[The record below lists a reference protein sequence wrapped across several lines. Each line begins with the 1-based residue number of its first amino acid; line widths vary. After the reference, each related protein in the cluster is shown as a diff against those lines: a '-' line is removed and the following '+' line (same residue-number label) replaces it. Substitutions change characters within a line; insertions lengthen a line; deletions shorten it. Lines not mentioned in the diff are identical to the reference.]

1 MKKIDTVSSHL
12 AVDNEHH
19 AYSPSQSA
27 NRGHVSALDKWLVQR
42 SFALLGNPA
51 INMVLWNNEEIAG
64 SQAQP
69 VARLL
74 VRDRKSLYKL
84 LRSPGLHLGDL
95 YSTWRVEVEGDLVK
109 FLEAINRGIRGSAGI
124 RWFKKHL
131 SWARN
136 RPRLNTLSGS
146 KHNIHHH
153 YDLSNDF
160 YEMWLDNE
168 MQYTCA
174 YFPDPTMTLEAA
186 QLEKMEHVCRK
197 LQLKPGD
204 TVVEAGCG
212 WGGLA
217 RHMAKHYGAQVRSY
231 NISHEQIAYARD
243 RARTEGLSDRVEY
256 IEDDYRNVSGTYDA
270 FVSVG
275 MLEHVGV
282 GHYKELGEVIHR
294 SLTDCGRGLI
304 HSIGRNRAGKM
315 NPWIEKRIFP
325 GAHPPSLREM
335 IDIFEPRNFSVL
347 DVENLRLHYA
357 KTLEHWLERY
367 ETRTDEI
374 GKMFDPAFVRAWRF
388 YLAGSIA
395 AFTMSSLQLFQVTF
409 ARGADNTIPWNREH
423 LYSHLD

>member
-1 MKKIDTVSSHL
+1 MKKINTVSSDL
-12 AVDNEHH
+12 VVDNEHH
-19 AYSPSQSA
+19 AFSSA
-27 NRGHVSALDKWLVQR
+27 VRSHVSALDRWLVQR
-42 SFALLGNPA
+42 SLALLGNPP

-64 SQAQP
+64 SSAQP
-69 VARLL
+69 IAKLL

-84 LRSPGLHLGDL
+84 LRSPSLYFGDL
-95 YSTWRVEVEGDLVK
+95 YSTWRVEVEGNLVE
-109 FLEAINRGIRGSAGI
+109 FLETVNRGSRDSAGI
-124 RWFKKHL
+124 SWLKNHL
-131 SWARN
+131 SWVWN
-136 RPRLNTLSGS
+136 RPRLNTLRGS

-153 YDLSNDF
+153 YDISNAF
-160 YEMWLDNE
+160 YEMWLDKE

-186 QLEKMEHVCRK
+186 QLEKMDHVCRK

-231 NISHEQIAYARD
+231 NISHEQIVYARD
-243 RARTEGLSDRVEY
+243 RARNEGLGDRVEY
-256 IEDDYRNVSGTYDA
+256 IEDDYRNISGKYDV

-275 MLEHVGV
+275 MLEHVGTEN
-282 GHYKELGEVIHR
+282 YKELGEVIHR
-294 SLTDCGRGLI
+294 SLTDHGRGLI
-304 HSIGRNRAGKM
+304 HSIGRNRPGKM

-335 IDIFEPRNFSVL
+335 MAIFETRDFSVL

-367 ETRTDEI
+367 EAHTDEI
-374 GKMFDPAFVRAWRF
+374 SRMFDPAFVRAWRL
-388 YLAGSIA
+388 YLSGSIA
-395 AFTMSSLQLFQVTF
+395 AFTMASLQLFQVTF
-409 ARGADNTIPWNREH
+409 ARGVDNSIPWNREH
-423 LYSHLD
+423 LYGHSD

>member
-1 MKKIDTVSSHL
+1 MKKINTVYSDL
-12 AVDNEHH
+12 AVNNEHH
-19 AYSPSQSA
+19 AFSPSQSA
-27 NRGHVSALDKWLVQR
+27 DGGHVSALDKWLVQR
-42 SFALLGNPA
+42 LFAVLGNPA
-51 INMVLWNNEEIAG
+51 INMVLWDNEEIAG

-124 RWFKKHL
+124 RRFKKHL

-146 KHNIHHH
+146 KHNTHHH

-174 YFPDPTMTLEAA
+174 YYPDPTMTLEAA

-243 RARTEGLSDRVEY
+243 RARAEDLTDRVEY
-256 IEDDYRNVSGTYDA
+256 VEDDYRNISGKHDV

-282 GHYKELGEVIHR
+282 EHYKELGEVIHR

-315 NPWIEKRIFP
+315 NAWIEKRIFP

-335 IDIFEPRNFSVL
+335 MDIFEPRDFSVL

-395 AFTMSSLQLFQVTF
+395 AFATASLQLFQITF
-409 ARGADNTIPWNREH
+409 ARGADNTIPWNRDH